1 MFVYQQDNGGND
13 KSQICC
19 VEPEGETWLGEGG
32 ATSSFL
38 VDHKGGLGCAR
49 IGTNFTQAGNL
60 KLESFQGYR

>member
-1 MFVYQQDNGGND
+1 MAEMINHRYVVLSRREKPGWEGG
-13 KSQICC
+13 
-19 VEPEGETWLGEGG
+19 GGGG

-38 VDHKGGLGCAR
+38 VDRKGGLGCAR